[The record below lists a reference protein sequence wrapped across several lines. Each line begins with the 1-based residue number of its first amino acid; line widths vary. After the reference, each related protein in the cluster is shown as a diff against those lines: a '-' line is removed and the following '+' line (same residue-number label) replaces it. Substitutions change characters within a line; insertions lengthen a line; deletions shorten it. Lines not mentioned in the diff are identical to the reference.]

1 MERLLYKGVVYSNTV
16 QSLLAIVKAMDEL
29 SIEYENGTTC
39 QTGSDFISFVDGMH
53 ILSRSL
59 LN

>member
-29 SIEYENGTTC
+29 SIEYENGTVY
-39 QTGSDFISFVDGMH
+39 QTGSDFISFVEGMH
-53 ILSRSL
+53 ILKRL
-59 LN
+59 LLD